1 MSSVCAQDKE
11 AVNVGL
17 KYVNNDACYPAI
29 ISIGQLVEAL
39 ESGQYDLDN
48 VSVLM
53 TQTGAVVAQR
63 ITFHYYEKP

>member
-1 MSSVCAQDKE
+1 MLPS
-11 AVNVGL
+11 
-17 KYVNNDACYPAI
+17 I

-53 TQTGAVVAQR
+53 TQTGAVVAQQNYIPLLR
-63 ITFHYYEKP
+63 KALNDAGFLKFL